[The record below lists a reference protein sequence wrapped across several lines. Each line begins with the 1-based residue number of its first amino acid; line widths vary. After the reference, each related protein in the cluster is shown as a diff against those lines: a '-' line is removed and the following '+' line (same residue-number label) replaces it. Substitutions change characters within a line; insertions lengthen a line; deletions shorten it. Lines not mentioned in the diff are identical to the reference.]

1 MGMEQCGGDDVVVIF
16 EAVAQLYTALE
27 REMRKAVQS
36 GCTETQLRRE
46 ILPRYAVNR
55 RDFSLLYRWM
65 RRRERP
71 FREGLRL
78 PRRGA
83 AGSRAAGRVVGS
95 WEGRP

>member
-1 MGMEQCGGDDVVVIF
+1 MEQCGGDDVVVIF
-16 EAVAQLYTALE
+16 EAVAQLYTAME

-36 GCTETQLRRE
+36 GCAEAEVRRE
-46 ILPRYAVNR
+46 ILPRYAMNR

-78 PRRGA
+78 PRREAAASKGA
-83 AGSRAAGRVVGS
+83 WRVVGS
-95 WEGRP
+95 WEGRS

>member
-1 MGMEQCGGDDVVVIF
+1 SGSCGG
-16 EAVAQLYTALE
+16 ANMLPGRQGLLLLP
-27 REMRKAVQS
+27 
-36 GCTETQLRRE
+36 QLRRGS
-46 ILPRYAVNR
+46 LPRYAMNR

-83 AGSRAAGRVVGS
+83 AASRAAGRVVGS